1 MTGLSN
7 IPAGFAPAE
16 RFLDGRTLLVTGA
29 TGGLGRALVEACAG
43 HGAVVVMA
51 GRRVRALEQLSDR
64 VVAAGHP
71 QPVIYPVD
79 LSGAEAGDYE
89 QMARAIGDQ
98 LGALDAVLHVAAAFA
113 GLTPLAQTDPKVWQA
128 TLAVNL
134 SAPFLINRAVLEL
147 LKQSDRA
154 RVLFTLDD
162 PGRVGGAYW
171 GAYGVSKQA
180 LSALTAIA
188 AAELEAYRIEVN
200 AVVPPPLA
208 TRLRRQAYLDERGSP
223 AADPAVAVPT
233 YLYLLAEH
241 PSPVTGR
248 VFEIASDGPRAASA

>member
-1 MTGLSN
+1 MSGFSN

-16 RFLDGRTLLVTGA
+16 GFLDGRTLLITGA
-29 TGGLGRALVEACAG
+29 TGGLGQALVEACAA

-51 GRRVRALEQLSDR
+51 GRRVSALERLSDR

-71 QPVIYPVD
+71 QPVIYPVE
-79 LSGAEAGDYE
+79 LSGAGAGDYE

-98 LGALDAVLHVAAAFA
+98 FGALDAVLHLAAAFA
-113 GLTPLAQTDPKVWQA
+113 GLTPLAQTDPEVWQA

-134 SAPFLINRAVLEL
+134 TAPFLINRAVLGL
-147 LKQSDRA
+147 LQRSDRA
-154 RVLFTLDD
+154 RIVFTLDD
-162 PGRVGGAYW
+162 EERSGAAYW
-171 GAYGVSKQA
+171 GAYGVTKRG
-180 LSALTAIA
+180 LRALTAIA
-188 AAELEAYRIEVN
+188 ADELEAYRIEVN

-208 TRLRRQAYLDERGSP
+208 TRLRRQAYLDERGAP
-223 AADPAVAVPT
+223 AFAPAVAVPT

-248 VFEIASDGPRAASA
+248 VFAVASDDPRAA